1 MYEKTMKKI
10 DKALILSDAVMC
22 YVLNVEANAAGVT
35 LEEYVD
41 RFLEVIYNKPQELYH
56 LLNEIGVT

>member
-1 MYEKTMKKI
+1 MKKI